1 MVVTSFAIALMAF
14 YVLQFGVALLAW
26 YDAELRTPGQAD
38 AMVAWAVCAALL
50 LPALLLDGRWRAL
63 PLVVAT
69 VAGAVAPVLLSRD
82 LLGMLG
88 IPDVWVGQALT
99 LHVVFP
105 LCLGIP
111 ATIASLA
118 IPTPDT

>member
-1 MVVTSFAIALMAF
+1 MIATSFTIALMAF
-14 YVLQFGVALLAW
+14 YVLQFAVALLAW

-50 LPALLLDGRWRAL
+50 LPALLLRGRLRAL
-63 PLVVAT
+63 PLMGAT
-69 VAGAVAPVLLSRD
+69 AAGALAPVLLSRD
-82 LLGMLG
+82 LVGMLG

-111 ATIASLA
+111 ATFAALA
-118 IPTPDT
+118 APRS

>member
-1 MVVTSFAIALMAF
+1 
-14 YVLQFGVALLAW
+14 
-26 YDAELRTPGQAD
+26 
-38 AMVAWAVCAALL
+38 VCAALL

-69 VAGAVAPVLLSRD
+69 VAGALTPVLLSRD

-111 ATIASLA
+111 ATIAALA
-118 IPTPDT
+118 TPDPDV